1 MAWLKDGCVLW
12 LQFDEEKGDVAYDQS
27 GEGNNGVIHG
37 ATRVKGK
44 IGGAL
49 SFNGVGD
56 YVKVSASDSLSF
68 KSALNQEI
76 SLAYWVYWIPIGT
89 AGCDRLTGFTD
100 YRFETAVNEDTG
112 ELRFYTPQTSWIN
125 TGKCLKE
132 AVWAF
137 LVWTYPIADKKWRLY
152 VNKVLEYTC
161 PSAYEI
167 DIYRDFYISSRLGT
181 GEFTKGL
188 RDEVRI
194 YNRALSAKEIF
205 SYYMYALTHVKRA

>member
-89 AGCDRLTGFTD
+89 AGCDR
-100 YRFETAVNEDTG
+100 R
-112 ELRFYTPQTSWIN
+112 
-125 TGKCLKE
+125 
-132 AVWAF
+132 
-137 LVWTYPIADKKWRLY
+137 DKK
-152 VNKVLEYTC
+152 
-161 PSAYEI
+161 
-167 DIYRDFYISSRLGT
+167 GM
-181 GEFTKGL
+181 G
-188 RDEVRI
+188 
-194 YNRALSAKEIF
+194 
-205 SYYMYALTHVKRA
+205 MYASHGTWHGARTRI